1 MTTIAPDNE
10 QVREL
15 DEETRRAW
23 NAYREQIQTLSG
35 EDYELAET
43 ESWTIL
49 QSELSQLEDRRR
61 LLLVAD
67 D

>member
-10 QVREL
+10 KVREL